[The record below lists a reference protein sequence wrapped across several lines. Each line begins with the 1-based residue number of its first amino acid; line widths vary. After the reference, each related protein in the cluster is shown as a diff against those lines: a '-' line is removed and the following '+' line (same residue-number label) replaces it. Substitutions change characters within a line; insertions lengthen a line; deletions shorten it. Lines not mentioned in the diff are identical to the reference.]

1 MTTATAPPP
10 VLVPP
15 AYCHI
20 PVGDYTI
27 GDEVADL
34 AEQASFGP
42 DDDQRMILDGLFTR
56 SARTGKS
63 AASSAA
69 LIAPRRNI
77 KTGTMKQ
84 AGLGWLFLD
93 HCPEIVWTAHRWDAV
108 DESFS
113 DLEELI
119 AGSRW
124 LTRRVRKIDTT
135 DRAMSITTRRGGHMR
150 FMTRTPGGG
159 RAMSGEKIILD
170 EAWAIHETHTGSL
183 LPILAARSVTG
194 DPQLLYGSSAAKAS
208 SEVLHDLVGR
218 GRSACTDPAVALA
231 ERRYLY
237 CEYCAPPPEIA
248 CDLGVKCTHD
258 RNIRGCGC
266 DKPVYLAMA
275 NRALGRRISL
285 EFIQDTE
292 RRNMSPHEF
301 GRERMGW
308 HDPAEGQERPV
319 QMTAW
324 AGLADEASE
333 PDGPVTLSVVYSRNR
348 REAAIGLGGK
358 RADGAW
364 HVEIADVV
372 TPSQV
377 VDRVGQIIARAM
389 ETDRPVCAVAVDKGG
404 FESECLQG
412 LEDLREVLLPED
424 VDRFGDDAEPVEVRI
439 SEETSKDLE
448 WAWGRDVVL
457 VKMTGPDVAT
467 AYSGFITSVTQTRN
481 LRHRG
486 QAGLDAA
493 VEDAIARDVGDAG
506 QAWGR
511 KKSAAANSAAEIH
524 TLVAVTQARWVHERK
539 APLSRPEPQVYAL

>member
-1 MTTATAPPP
+1 VTTELLAP

-15 AYCHI
+15 AFCHI

-27 GDEVADL
+27 GPEVADL
-34 AEQASFGP
+34 SVQAGFGP
-42 DDDQRMILDGLFTR
+42 DDHQRMILDGLFTR
-56 SARTGKS
+56 DARTGKS

-69 LIAPRRNI
+69 IVACRQNI

-108 DESFS
+108 TESFD
-113 DLEELI
+113 DLVELI

-124 LTRRVRKIDTT
+124 LTRRIRKIDPTE
-135 DRAMSITTRRGGHMR
+135 RAMSITTRRGGHMR

-159 RAMSGEKIILD
+159 RAMSGQKILLD
-170 EAWAIHETHTGSL
+170 EAWAIHETHIGSL
-183 LPILAARSVTG
+183 LPILSARSVTG
-194 DPQLLYGSSAAKAS
+194 DPQLVYGSSAAKS
-208 SEVLHDLVGR
+208 TSEVLHDLVARGR
-218 GRSACTDPAVALA
+218 GACTDPAVSLA

-237 CEYCAPPPEIA
+237 CEFCAPPPEVT
-248 CDLGVKCTHD
+248 CDLGSKCTHD
-258 RNIRGCGC
+258 RNLRGCGC
-266 DKPVYLAMA
+266 DKPEYLAMA
-275 NRALGRRISL
+275 NPALHRRISL
-285 EFIQDTE
+285 AFIQDTE
-292 RRNMSPHEF
+292 RRNMSPAEF

-324 AGLADEASE
+324 AALRDEASE

-348 REAAIGLGGK
+348 REAAVGLGGK
-358 RADGAW
+358 RADGTW

-377 VDRVGQIIARAM
+377 VERVGQIIARALD
-389 ETDRPVCAVAVDKGG
+389 TDRPVCAVAVDKNG
-404 FESECLQG
+404 FESECIQG
-412 LEDLREVLLPED
+412 LLDLREVVLPED
-424 VDRFGDDAEPVEVRI
+424 VEEYGDETEPVEVRI
-439 SEETSKDLE
+439 STETSRDLE

-457 VKMTGPDVAT
+457 VLMTGPDVAT
-467 AYSGFITSVTQTRN
+467 AYSGFVTSVTETKN
-481 LRHRG
+481 LHHRG
-486 QAGLDAA
+486 QAELDAA
-493 VEDAIARDVGDAG
+493 VEDAIPRDVGDAG

-511 KKSAAANSAAEIH
+511 KKSSEAASSAEIH

-539 APLSRPEPQVYAL
+539 APLTRPEPQVYAL